1 MNASTPDHD
10 DVPKVVIYGDFN
22 CPFSW
27 LAHRRAR
34 HQQEQCRLRF
44 DWRPIEHDAE
54 IPLSGVPVSQSR
66 RGQFEQE
73 LSQIREILV
82 DGERNVLRV
91 PTRRTNT
98 RRINSLFA
106 SAPKT
111 ERADLARS
119 VFDAYWVDDIDVNS
133 EEFIEGLG
141 LVAIAAGVSL
151 AAQWQ
156 REWQSF
162 DRRIVPMM
170 QLPDGK
176 LSRGLGVLTRLQ

>member
-1 MNASTPDHD
+1 MSASTPHRD
-10 DVPKVVIYGDFN
+10 DVPEVVIYGDFN
-22 CPFSW
+22 CPFSS
-27 LAHRRAR
+27 LAHRRAL

-54 IPLSGVPVSQSR
+54 IPLSGVPVSEST

-73 LSQIREILV
+73 LAQIREMLV
-82 DGERNVLRV
+82 EGERDVLRV
-91 PTRRTNT
+91 PTRRPNT
-98 RRINSLFA
+98 RRINSLYA
-106 SAPKT
+106 SAPTT

-133 EEFIEGLG
+133 EEFVEGLG
-141 LVAIAAGVSL
+141 MVDIAAGASI
-151 AAQWQ
+151 AEEWQ

-170 QLPDGK
+170 RLPDGK